1 MKVLIV
7 AKTRRGGGACVGAI
21 ALEDGRSVRL
31 IDAYVDA
38 HEGGGMH
45 YAVGEVWEIDAAP
58 VPRITPPHTEDI
70 LVQSSRCIGRMQN
83 PVRFIEAH
91 MPPLV
96 GGVKMLFDGKLQ
108 RTNNGALYVAAS
120 TGLPNF
126 STTFWRPD
134 RPLRRIET
142 SHRIRY
148 LYPAEG
154 GDVTFAFVGFQA
166 PPPQIPAGVLV
177 RISLAHP
184 WRPADQPQE
193 ELRCYAQIS
202 GWLEAVGGETP
213 AEEALRVAAP
223 SVDLER
229 ARRLLKDVFGYDD
242 FRPLQAEIIAS
253 LLAGQDTL
261 AVMPTGSGKSICYQL
276 PALIFDSL
284 TIVVSPLI
292 ALMQD
297 QVEQLHQLGV
307 AAAFLNSTLSH
318 SAYTETIA
326 RIRSGAIKLLY
337 TSPETLLRPETLIL
351 LAGCRPACLA
361 IDEAHCI
368 SEWGHDFRPEYRQL
382 LDARRRFPQAV
393 CLAVTATATPRV
405 QQDIKEMLHFSDNQT
420 FIASFD
426 RPNLHLSV
434 RPRSDGVRQ
443 LLRFLAEHRDESGIV
458 YCNTRRQVDEVTE
471 RLKQAGFLAVAYHA
485 GLEPAVR
492 AANQRRFLI
501 EDGCVAVATI
511 AFGMGIN
518 KPDVRFVVHFSLP
531 GSIEHYYQQ
540 IGRAGRDGLPAHC
553 LLLYHP
559 QDVGAHYFHIE
570 EGSPE
575 ERPGRAARLQA
586 MERFARTRG
595 CRRAPL
601 LAYFGEQAPAAP
613 CMACDNCLA
622 GGADAPTVDVTLEAQ
637 KFLSCV
643 RRTGEQFGVGYV
655 VDVLR
660 GSRRREIKARRHDQL
675 STYGIGREHAAAVW
689 RRLAQE
695 FLLQGVLDQDLE
707 HGGLRLTDAGWSV
720 LRKEQ
725 AVRVPAEVVAS
736 ARSVSRTAT
745 SAATTAHDHDPQL
758 FTRLRI
764 LRRSLADELHV
775 PAHVIFGDRT
785 LIEMATQ
792 LPQSL
797 EELRTLYGMGE
808 AKLRQFGEQFLTC
821 VRTYCEEERID
832 PARHR
837 THMPSSSVKRR
848 FEEVGELF
856 EAGRTIAELQATFGV
871 KRDTVIQNLERYQQ
885 AGHQLDHRRVLAASE
900 LTSEWQRSV
909 LRRLAADNT
918 HILGPIFEEF
928 GGLVS
933 YDELRL
939 LRLYLTCRRVQDEQ
953 VVFESRVSYKASP
966 ATST

>member
-1 MKVLIV
+1 
-7 AKTRRGGGACVGAI
+7 VGAI

-31 IDAYVDA
+31 IDAHVDA

-45 YAVGEVWEIDAAP
+45 YAVGEVWEVDAAP
-58 VPRITPPHTEDI
+58 AEHITPPHTEDI
-70 LVQSSRCIGRMQN
+70 LVQSSRRIGKMQN

-91 MPPLV
+91 MPPVV
-96 GGVKMLFDGKLQ
+96 GGVTLLFDGKLQ
-108 RTNNGALYVAAS
+108 RASSGALYVAAS
-120 TGLPNF
+120 SGLPNF

-134 RPLRRIET
+134 RSLRRIET

-148 LYPAEG
+148 VYPAEH

-166 PPPQIPAGVLV
+166 PPPEIPAGALV

-184 WRPADQPQE
+184 WRPADQPEE
-193 ELRCYAQIS
+193 ELRCYAQVS
-202 GWLEAVGGETP
+202 GWLGAVDGETP
-213 AEEALRVAAP
+213 TDEAPRAATP

-229 ARRLLKDVFGYDD
+229 ARRLLKEVFGYDD

-261 AVMPTGSGKSICYQL
+261 AIMPTGSGKSICYQL
-276 PALIFDSL
+276 PALMFDSL
-284 TIVVSPLI
+284 TVVVSPLI

-297 QVEQLHQLGV
+297 QVEQLHQLGI

-318 SAYTETIA
+318 SAYTATIA

-382 LDARRRFPQAV
+382 LDARRHFPQAV

-405 QQDIKEMLHFSDNQT
+405 QQDIKEMLHFSDSQT
-420 FIASFD
+420 FVASFD

-434 RPRSDGVRQ
+434 RPRGDGVRQ

-458 YCNTRRQVDEVTE
+458 YCSTRRQVDQVTA
-471 RLKQAGFLAVAYHA
+471 RLTQEGLLAVAYHA

-492 AANQRRFLI
+492 TANQRRFLT

-570 EGSPE
+570 ESAPAT
-575 ERPGRAARLQA
+575 RPGRMARLQA

-601 LAYFGEQAPAAP
+601 LAYFGEQVHAAT
-613 CMACDNCLA
+613 CLACDNCLA
-622 GGADAPTVDVTLEAQ
+622 GNAPASTVDVTLEAQ

-643 RRTGEQFGVGYV
+643 RRTGEQFGIGYV

-675 STYGIGREHAAAVW
+675 STYGIGKEHAAAVW
-689 RRLAQE
+689 RHLAQE
-695 FLLQGVLDQDLE
+695 FLLQGLLDQDLE

-720 LRKEQ
+720 LRKAQ
-725 AVRVPAEVVAS
+725 TVRVPAEVLTCARGAS
-736 ARSVSRTAT
+736 QAAPS
-745 SAATTAHDHDPQL
+745 ATTTASSYDAQL

-775 PAHVIFGDRT
+775 PPYIIFGDRT
-785 LIEMATQ
+785 LIEMAMR

-797 EELRTLYGMGE
+797 EELRALYGVGE
-808 AKLRQFGEQFLTC
+808 AKLRQFGEQFLAC
-821 VRTYCEEERID
+821 VRTYCEEEGID
-832 PARHR
+832 PAQRRLHI
-837 THMPSSSVKRR
+837 PPSSVKRR

-856 EAGRTIAELQATFGV
+856 EAGRTIAELQALFGV

-900 LTSEWQRSV
+900 LTPEWQRSV
-909 LRRLAADNT
+909 LRRLAAENT
-918 HILGPIFEEF
+918 HMLGPIFEEF

-939 LRLYLTCRRVQDEQ
+939 LRLHLTCRRAQDEQ
-953 VVFESRVSYKASP
+953 AVFESRVSYKASP
-966 ATST
+966 ATTV